1 MKRRTFYHLSLAIPY
16 LALIVS
22 GAVTFLASGF
32 DVFTDTFGSSPGIF
46 IGVTAFFTVAGIVWG
61 PLYTWMVIV
70 MLLWGRKRS
79 TDDIRRLYLLSPFL
93 LACSMGLPALVI
105 DPGSSGRLFAEGI
118 LRMNNMGFAIPV
130 LFGEVSEEPLYI
142 GMAWLFMAAICIVV
156 GYAFV
161 GTVVWIER
169 GLTKRGK
176 FKDEPELSATK
187 EL

>member
-22 GAVTFLASGF
+22 GAVTFLSAGF
-32 DVFTDTFGSSPGIF
+32 DVFTDTFSSSPNIF
-46 IGVTAFFTVAGIVWG
+46 IGVTAFFAVAGIVWG

-79 TDDIRRLYLLSPFL
+79 TDDIRRLYLLSPLL

-105 DPGSSGRLFAEGI
+105 DLESSGRLFAEGI

-142 GMAWLFMAAICIVV
+142 GMAWLFMAGICIVV

-161 GTVVWIER
+161 GIMVWVENR
-169 GLTKRGK
+169 MSKRGK
-176 FKDEPELSATK
+176 FKEESEIPS
-187 EL
+187 